1 MAEYGVIAIFSYGIF
16 ILYIFISKV
25 SSDDFGNSTA
35 DIKYFSWNLSQP
47 AGNEIIPKIIGQL
60 ALAFNIH
67 NSIGSIMQQNKQK
80 DNNRRDLAISYTI
93 AVLIYASVGVFG
105 AIGLLVN
112 YFINKLGKKCR

>member
-47 AGNEIIPKIIGQL
+47 AGNEIIPIL
-60 ALAFNIH
+60 
-67 NSIGSIMQQNKQK
+67 
-80 DNNRRDLAISYTI
+80 
-93 AVLIYASVGVFG
+93 
-105 AIGLLVN
+105 
-112 YFINKLGKKCR
+112 

>member
-80 DNNRRDLAISYTI
+80 DNNRRDLAIAYSI

-105 AIGLLVN
+105 AI
-112 YFINKLGKKCR
+112 